1 MACQHR
7 GCNCPE
13 SSVTRAS
20 KKYCSDR
27 CADVETTG
35 KHEKKCP
42 CGHPHC
48 AGTGAAGKKK

>member
-13 SSVTRAS
+13 TPVTRAG
-20 KKYCSDR
+20 KTYCSDR
-27 CADVETTG
+27 CADVESTG
-35 KHEKKCP
+35 KHEKTCP

-48 AGTGAAGKKK
+48 RGSAAKKPK